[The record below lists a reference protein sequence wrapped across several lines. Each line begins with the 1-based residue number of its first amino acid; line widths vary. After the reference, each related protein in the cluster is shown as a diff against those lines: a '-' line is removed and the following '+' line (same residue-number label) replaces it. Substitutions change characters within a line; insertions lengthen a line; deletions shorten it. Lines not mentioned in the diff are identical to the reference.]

1 MVMNCTVE
9 TIFDGVPELLQALNE
24 LKNNEVL
31 VGIPE
36 NRSSRKKEIIR
47 NAELLYIHTHGI
59 RRKSMRQEMQETMD
73 QGSPY
78 SEAYQLYVQEHG
90 SPLWQSPPR
99 PVLEPAIE
107 RRKDWIAE
115 QLGKAAQAAL
125 DGDVKGVQD
134 GLHKAGQVAENAA
147 REWFTNPAN
156 GWAPNSP
163 KTIKYKGSSKP
174 LIDTDQMRKAIT
186 HVVRRK
192 GVSGHD

>member
-9 TIFDGVPELLQALNE
+9 TIFDGVPELLAALDE

-78 SEAYQLYVQEHG
+78 SEAYQLYVQC
-90 SPLWQSPPR
+90 SFCR
-99 PVLEPAIE
+99 FA
-107 RRKDWIAE
+107 
-115 QLGKAAQAAL
+115 
-125 DGDVKGVQD
+125 
-134 GLHKAGQVAENAA
+134 
-147 REWFTNPAN
+147 
-156 GWAPNSP
+156 
-163 KTIKYKGSSKP
+163 
-174 LIDTDQMRKAIT
+174 
-186 HVVRRK
+186 
-192 GVSGHD
+192 

>member
-1 MVMNCTVE
+1 MVNCTVD
-9 TIFDGVPELLQALNE
+9 TIFDSVPELLKALDE

-36 NRSSRKKEIIR
+36 AKSSRKKEIIR

-73 QGSPY
+73 NGSPY
-78 SEAYQLYVQEHG
+78 SEAYQLYIQEHG
-90 SPLWQSPPR
+90 SPLWASPPR

-107 RRKDWIAE
+107 HRKDWIAE
-115 QLGKAAQAAL
+115 QLGKAAEAAL
-125 DGDVKGVQD
+125 DGNVKGVQD

-147 REWFTNPAN
+147 RDWFTDPTN

-163 KTIKYKGSSKP
+163 ETIKLKGSDRP
-174 LIDTDQMRKAIT
+174 LIDTDQMRKSIT
-186 HVVRRK
+186 HVLRRK
-192 GVSGHD
+192 GASNND

>member
-1 MVMNCTVE
+1 M
-9 TIFDGVPELLQALNE
+9 
-24 LKNNEVL
+24 
-31 VGIPE
+31 
-36 NRSSRKKEIIR
+36 
-47 NAELLYIHTHGI
+47 
-59 RRKSMRQEMQETMD
+59 
-73 QGSPY
+73 
-78 SEAYQLYVQEHG
+78 
-90 SPLWQSPPR
+90 
-99 PVLEPAIE
+99 EPAIE
-107 RRKDWIAE
+107 HRKDWIAE